1 GDSSLYRLIAQ
12 PPGLG
17 LAAPPLATPEPGR
30 RFQNQIGD
38 PLLRQLYDYWQ
49 SKRGGRAMPRR
60 ADINP
65 AEIPK
70 LLPHMM
76 ITEILEGG
84 QRYRYRLSGT
94 AVSEAFGRELTGRYV
109 DEVMTGA
116 YREFIEGLYRTIY
129 QDRLCIFSASQ
140 YANGKQAGLTTKRL
154 LAPLSD
160 DGSTVNQVLA
170 VQTFR
175 YAGGDRNVVVVDS
188 MASFDGAGMSVAD
201 LAAGK

>member
-1 GDSSLYRLIAQ
+1 MNDAG
-12 PPGLG
+12 
-17 LAAPPLATPEPGR
+17 PLLPMAGPAR
-30 RFQNQIGD
+30 RFQDHIDD

-49 SKRGGRAMPRR
+49 SKRSGRAMPRR
-60 ADINP
+60 ADIDP

-116 YREFIEGLYRTIY
+116 YRDFIEGLYRTIY
-129 QDRLCIFSASQ
+129 KDPPCIFSPSQ
-140 YANGKQAGLTTKRL
+140 
-154 LAPLSD
+154 
-160 DGSTVNQVLA
+160 
-170 VQTFR
+170 
-175 YAGGDRNVVVVDS
+175 
-188 MASFDGAGMSVAD
+188 
-201 LAAGK
+201 